1 MLVLEDLA
9 QLAAFA
15 DCGTLTRAAESLHI
29 SQPTITRT
37 MQRLEDAFGVPL
49 FERGKNRIALNETG
63 RCALELSRRLL
74 DDAEGVVRQVRQ
86 FDRSRR
92 TVTIFSCA
100 PAPLWVVL
108 PAVSEA
114 LPGLTLTSTLTDNAG
129 VLRQLTEG
137 GCTAGILTGA
147 PPAGSG
153 FAAVPFLQE
162 ALSVSAPEGHALA
175 GCAQLTFAQMN
186 GYNFLLYTRIG
197 FWEGLC
203 REKMPASRFLM
214 QDDEFAME
222 ELTRASSLP
231 RFVTNLSAQ
240 EGELPGRRRIPI
252 ADPEATVTYY
262 LAARPEQKALLDAA
276 CRLSKQKPAGPALT
290 ERPR

>member
-37 MQRLEDAFGVPL
+37 MQRLEDAFGVLL

-92 TVTIFSCA
+92 TVTIVSCA

-108 PAVSEA
+108 PAVVMPRCFRWTRSTCILQA
-114 LPGLTLTSTLTDNAG
+114 TSMPLLLPT
-129 VLRQLTEG
+129 
-137 GCTAGILTGA
+137 I
-147 PPAGSG
+147 
-153 FAAVPFLQE
+153 
-162 ALSVSAPEGHALA
+162 
-175 GCAQLTFAQMN
+175 
-186 GYNFLLYTRIG
+186 
-197 FWEGLC
+197 
-203 REKMPASRFLM
+203 
-214 QDDEFAME
+214 
-222 ELTRASSLP
+222 
-231 RFVTNLSAQ
+231 
-240 EGELPGRRRIPI
+240 
-252 ADPEATVTYY
+252 
-262 LAARPEQKALLDAA
+262 
-276 CRLSKQKPAGPALT
+276 
-290 ERPR
+290 